1 MARRRSGRV
10 GRLVPTLFGLV
21 CLVGLVVVVARVMA
35 PKPSAGPAG
44 ASSEQVPAGAPTA
57 GDAFGVTTT
66 SSPLPGGCETVVVS
80 PPGAADQYQG
90 DLCLP
95 EGFVNDTAIVL
106 VHGGGGFGGERSDM
120 RAWAEVYRDAGYAT
134 LSTDYLIFDD
144 TTRSPVYPEPEQD
157 VKAAVQWLRGQGADH
172 GVAADHIVV
181 HGISAGARLGGQ
193 LEVTPDDPYYQDTEL
208 WPGAS
213 DAIDGFIGFYGYYSG
228 LQFDEERYYGGPED
242 SPDQLVQ
249 GRWQRADSTEMVAG
263 AVAPVLLV
271 HGADDGLVAA
281 EQSERF
287 TAALEAAGVDVT
299 TRILPGEGHAFDL
312 DEDGSLSPTGEA
324 LAPDILIWLRDHVG

>member
-1 MARRRSGRV
+1 MARHTRGRV
-10 GRLVPTLFGLV
+10 SRWLPTVVGLV

-35 PKPSAGPAG
+35 PGSPSGTAAEPTEAG
-44 ASSEQVPAGAPTA
+44 ADAEPA

-80 PPGAADQYQG
+80 PPDAADQYQG

-312 DEDGSLSPTGEA
+312 DEDGSLSSTGEA
-324 LAPDILIWLRDHVG
+324 LAPDVLTWLRDHVG